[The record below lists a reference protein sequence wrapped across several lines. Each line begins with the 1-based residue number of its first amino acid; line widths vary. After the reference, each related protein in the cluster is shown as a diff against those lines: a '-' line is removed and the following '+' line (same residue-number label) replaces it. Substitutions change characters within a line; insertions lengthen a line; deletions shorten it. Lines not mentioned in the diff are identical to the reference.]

1 MVLACAFIAL
11 SLGGIARAQSPEPS
25 SFFEIDPMVALNG
38 FAVLAGARSC
48 CCSRSIANARKN
60 FAATVFA

>member
-38 FAVLAGARSC
+38 FAVLAGA
-48 CCSRSIANARKN
+48 IVLLFEVYRKRP
-60 FAATVFA
+60 